1 MGYFDASQNS
11 PQATNF
17 SYIKQYS
24 NQSGLKNTAVGNGF
38 HFQHRNSR
46 MFPIESLA
54 HDSGHT
60 LVCAE
65 YGYPKK
71 SPNTNS

>member
-1 MGYFDASQNS
+1 MVGQIVAKKLPGSFSKAASQNS

-24 NQSGLKNTAVGNGF
+24 NQSGLTEYNSEYGF

-46 MFPIESLA
+46 TF
-54 HDSGHT
+54 
-60 LVCAE
+60 
-65 YGYPKK
+65 
-71 SPNTNS
+71 